1 MSCPLKNRLQENVLW
16 NRNCFYLYS
25 LQGNREMKRNIEIR
39 KTKEQARQRMDPREL
54 ISTKD
59 EETLDVQLM
68 YAAVVQ
74 VSKLV

>member
-1 MSCPLKNRLQENVLW
+1 MMKEKAKGKRHSHQEDIA
-16 NRNCFYLYS
+16 
-25 LQGNREMKRNIEIR
+25 K
-39 KTKEQARQRMDPREL
+39 DPREL

>member
-1 MSCPLKNRLQENVLW
+1 
-16 NRNCFYLYS
+16 
-25 LQGNREMKRNIEIR
+25 MKRNIEIR